1 MSAMFELPISSE
13 TLSDDEVSEI
23 SGCIR
28 KSDQI
33 DWLTKNGWV
42 FFQNRAGT
50 PKIGRLYARLRMAG
64 INPSALASPAAA
76 GWQFDVSKVR

>member
-13 TLSDDEVSEI
+13 VLTEEEVNEI
-23 SGCIR
+23 SGCVR
-28 KSDQI
+28 KSDQV

-64 INPSALASPAAA
+64 INPVALATPAAG
-76 GWQFDVSKVR
+76 GWQFDASKVR